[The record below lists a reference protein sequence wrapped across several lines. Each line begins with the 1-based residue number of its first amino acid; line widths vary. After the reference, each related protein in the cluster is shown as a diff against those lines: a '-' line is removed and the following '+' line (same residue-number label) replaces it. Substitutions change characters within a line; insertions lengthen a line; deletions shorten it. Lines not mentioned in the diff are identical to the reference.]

1 MPFGMEI
8 STLFDHLSLRILSFR
23 PKIKAIRI
31 DMTFPCYLMPTLWE
45 WLRFS
50 VKMTKG
56 VFSQKEK
63 NIKESN
69 LTINWFHIA
78 AKQTTKTAI
87 LFEGIE
93 KS

>member
-1 MPFGMEI
+1 L
-8 STLFDHLSLRILSFR
+8 LFDAHLVGVVAF
-23 PKIKAIRI
+23 
-31 DMTFPCYLMPTLWE
+31 
-45 WLRFS
+45 FS
-50 VKMTKG
+50 ENDKRS
-56 VFSQKEK
+56 VFSSLKRE